1 MDAAFVSDCRC
12 QVRLLSSLAGGLFT
26 LGGATAS
33 PTLIIDQEVR
43 LNVIYTGGSIEDGPL
58 LLGLTDLL
66 SQVNAMFF
74 LGSATAVE
82 LQQLL
87 QARAGCL
94 SLGLNVSSY
103 HFIWRLTNVLFFDT

>member
-1 MDAAFVSDCRC
+1 
-12 QVRLLSSLAGGLFT
+12 